1 MTSGSHGPASP
12 HLAAVEHFRQLLLRN
27 GVRDRIAKLI
37 LFGSAARGEA
47 TPESDVD
54 LLVLATD
61 DLDEVSQACAEA
73 SLRTAVE
80 MHISVEP
87 LVYCLDQLR
96 LPHSLFV
103 ANAIANGKEIYSMA
117 EPELFRAE
125 ARGFLNL
132 AQIYREGAERAL
144 ATGDPRIAVDLAYNA
159 AELCVKG
166 LLVLRGESIPR
177 THGGVVAR
185 FGELYVR
192 PGLVPEGVGRDL
204 HLGLERRNKARYDWH
219 AEVSERDAA
228 RSIAVAREL
237 GQKLEVLLSG
247 ATPRLGEEAS

>member
-1 MTSGSHGPASP
+1 MTAESP
-12 HLAAVEHFRQLLLRN
+12 TSVSAHQAAVEYFRQILL
-27 GVRDRIAKLI
+27 GDGGKDRIAKLI

-96 LPHSLFV
+96 QPHSLFV
-103 ANAIANGKEIYSMA
+103 ANAIATGKEIYSMA
-117 EPELFRAE
+117 EPDLSRAE

-177 THGGVVAR
+177 THAGVITR
-185 FGELYVR
+185 FGELFVR
-192 PGLVPEGVGRDL
+192 QGLISETVGRDL

-219 AEVSERDAA
+219 AEISERDATG
-228 RSIAVAREL
+228 SIAVARVL
-237 GQKLEVLLSG
+237 GEHLDALLS
-247 ATPRLGEEAS
+247 EASSG